1 MIPCIAIHIVAAAIV
16 AQQPLKGLDPLFP
29 GSAPAAT
36 PAISSLPAGMP
47 QTPAAAPGLSP
58 ARDARAAVAEGKKL
72 LVEKKFVEA
81 LAVFKRAVGLDPKNA
96 DAYNGA
102 GCCYYAG
109 GKIDIAIEA
118 FKKAS
123 ACDPGMSSAYFN
135 LGRCYAT
142 KKQLEMAIIQY
153 GKAVTD
159 NPKYGAAHF
168 ELANSYYLTRD
179 FKNAR
184 IHYEKA
190 AAILGEKTPQGEE
203 ALRNAIKVEMLMKR
217 MGG

>member
-1 MIPCIAIHIVAAAIV
+1 MIPYLAVRIVAAAIV

-29 GSAPAAT
+29 GSAPAAA
-36 PAISSLPAGMP
+36 PAISPLPAGMP
-47 QTPAAAPGLSP
+47 PEPAAAPGGSP
-58 ARDARAAVAEGKKL
+58 ARDARAAVAEGEKL
-72 LVEKKFVEA
+72 LREKKFEEA
-81 LAVFKRAVGLDPKNA
+81 LAVFKRAMDLDPKSAN
-96 DAYNGA
+96 AYNGA

-109 GKIDIAIEA
+109 GKIDIAIGA

-142 KKQLEMAIIQY
+142 KKQWDMAIIQY
-153 GKAVTD
+153 GKAVKD

-168 ELANSYYLTRD
+168 ELANSYYLTKD

-190 AAILGEKTPQGEE
+190 AAVFGEKTPQGEE
-203 ALRNAIKVEMLMKR
+203 SLRNAIKVETLMKR